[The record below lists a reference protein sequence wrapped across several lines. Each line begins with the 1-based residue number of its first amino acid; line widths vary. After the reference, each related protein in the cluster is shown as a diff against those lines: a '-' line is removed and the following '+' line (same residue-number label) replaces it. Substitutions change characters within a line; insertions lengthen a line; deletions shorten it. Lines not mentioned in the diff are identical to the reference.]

1 MFSFG
6 ALHRKKLPT
15 RWDAFAGWHE
25 IGATFRT
32 DVRYLQ
38 VTTFIY
44 FTSWACVQSWINPT
58 PRCGYT
64 SFFIWEWK
72 SLEFGF
78 RVLYIYTPFG
88 ILTSFP
94 FRDGERGATKTEIRL
109 MSGSCLMKLHSKHL
123 MFHFRP
129 TAKPP
134 LLILGSVASLLC
146 FGVAAYNEFGWRF
159 ISVHFGNKWA
169 SLVMHFD
176 AKKCNGIHRLK
187 AIAML

>member
-1 MFSFG
+1 MELFRFG
-6 ALHRKKLPT
+6 ALYKGKNCQQDEMLLQD
-15 RWDAFAGWHE
+15 WCY
-25 IGATFRT
+25 FRN
-32 DVRYLQ
+32 RSSLL
-38 VTTFIY
+38 TTFMY
-44 FTSWACVQSWINPT
+44 FTSRCCVKSWVNTKMSWMYKLFCLRMKIT
-58 PRCGYT
+58 R
-64 SFFIWEWK
+64 IWLWY
-72 SLEFGF
+72 
-78 RVLYIYTPFG
+78 VLYIYTPFG

-129 TAKPP
+129 TARPP
-134 LLILGSVASLLC
+134 LLLLGSFASLLC